1 MAFTRKAFPFLTFLA
16 CFSALPGCRPSEPT
30 PPPGAASAPA
40 RGGELVA
47 SIRSEPATYN
57 RFVAAGAAAA
67 TDVVTFLTQAT
78 LVRVNRATD
87 ELEPWLAEG
96 WTASADGLTYT
107 IALKQGL
114 VFSDGAPMTSADVL
128 FSFRAAYDPGVASPL
143 ASVLHVHGKPLVV
156 SAPDAR
162 TVVIRFPGPFA
173 PGLRVL
179 DSLPIVP
186 RHILEPALDAGQF
199 QNAWLPSKP
208 VTDVVGLGP
217 FTLVEHVAGQRFV
230 FARNPRYFRRDAA
243 GIQLPYLDRLT
254 MAVVPDQNTEALRL
268 EASEIDLMSNG
279 DIRPQDH
286 SAFKQLADQG
296 RLRMMEVSVALDP
309 DFLSFNLRPAG
320 PAVRRPAW
328 IARKEFRQA
337 ISCGVDRQAI
347 VNTVYLGAAAPL
359 YGPITPGNRRWHS
372 AAAPAC
378 TFDRERALK
387 LLTTAGLADPQRRRH
402 ARGRRRPP
410 GAVLDHHAGG
420 QPARER
426 VVGRPGTA
434 PQARHRGR
442 HRPARSARDLSAV
455 DGGRLRGHLFRAA
468 GELDGPG
475 AQPGLLA
482 ELGALAFLE
491 PGAEE
496 PRDAVGT
503 AHRRAD
509 APAVVCRRSGRAP
522 ARVRGGAA
530 DHGGRAA
537 VDLLRRGSRDARH
550 VAASRQP
557 HARPEAPPPA
567 LERGYAGG
575 DTEVEATCL
584 LLAFCQHL
592 SVCRGAPPPRRCQ
605 RSLRSRRWLQATAC
619 SYGRPSPVQ
628 AGAKSFLSSWSSAA
642 LRESDSRSTARRT
655 DRSGRLTIDEFV
667 IDRIDDVS
675 DPMLDYFGSI
685 GGYIG
690 GGIRGMGVLGDQPFT
705 VKLELNEWFRFD
717 KPGRYTLAVK
727 SRRVTD
733 ESVTPH
739 AVVPVES
746 NTVSFEILPRDATW
760 EASAL
765 DSARRII
772 DAKQPPPARAPA
784 AG

>member
-1 MAFTRKAFPFLTFLA
+1 MATTRKALPLLVVLA
-16 CFSALPGCRPSEPT
+16 CFSALPGCRPTEPA
-30 PPPGAASAPA
+30 PPPGAAPAPA

-57 RFVAAGAAAA
+57 RFVAAGAASA
-67 TDVVTFLTQAT
+67 TDVVTFLTQAP

-96 WTASADGLTYT
+96 WTPSADGLTYT

-156 SAPDAR
+156 TAPDAR

-217 FTLVEHVAGQRFV
+217 FTLAEHVAGQRFV

-243 GIQLPYLDRLT
+243 GVQLPYLDRLT
-254 MAVVPDQNTEALRL
+254 MAVVPNQNTEALRL

-320 PAVRRPAW
+320 PAARRPAW

-387 LLTTAGLADPQRRRH
+387 LLTAVGLTDRNGDGMLEDAAGRPARFSIITQAANLRESVSSVLQEQLRKLGIAVDIVPLDPRGIFQRWTAGDYEAIYFGLQASSTDPALNPDFWLSSGPSHFWNPGQRSPATPWERRIDELMREQSSAAGLAERQR
-402 ARGRRRPP
+402 AFAEVQQIMG
-410 GAVLDHHAGG
+410 D
-420 QPARER
+420 
-426 VVGRPGTA
+426 
-434 PQARHRGR
+434 
-442 HRPARSARDLSAV
+442 
-455 DGGRLRGHLFRAA
+455 
-468 GELDGPG
+468 ELPSIYFV
-475 AQPGLLA
+475 A
-482 ELGALAFLE
+482 
-491 PGAEE
+491 
-496 PRDAVGT
+496 
-503 AHRRAD
+503 
-509 APAVVCRRSGRAP
+509 
-522 ARVRGGAA
+522 ARVTLATSPRVGNPTPAPKPPHLLWSA
-530 DHGGRAA
+530 D
-537 VDLLRRGSRDARH
+537 
-550 VAASRQP
+550 
-557 HARPEAPPPA
+557 
-567 LERGYAGG
+567 
-575 DTEVEATCL
+575 
-584 LLAFCQHL
+584 
-592 SVCRGAPPPRRCQ
+592 
-605 RSLRSRRWLQATAC
+605 
-619 SYGRPSPVQ
+619 
-628 AGAKSFLSSWSSAA
+628 
-642 LRESDSRSTARRT
+642 
-655 DRSGRLTIDEFV
+655 
-667 IDRIDDVS
+667 
-675 DPMLDYFGSI
+675 
-685 GGYIG
+685 
-690 GGIRGMGVLGDQPFT
+690 
-705 VKLELNEWFRFD
+705 
-717 KPGRYTLAVK
+717 TLAV
-727 SRRVTD
+727 
-733 ESVTPH
+733 
-739 AVVPVES
+739 
-746 NTVSFEILPRDATW
+746 
-760 EASAL
+760 
-765 DSARRII
+765 AR
-772 DAKQPPPARAPA
+772 K
-784 AG
+784 